1 MTDRN
6 TTNGL
11 STRELAEFMQ
21 VTAEGIR
28 VQLSRT
34 GSYHGLRPER
44 LPNNRL
50 LWPADSRERLLA
62 AGRKMKVRTPPGPRN
77 RRDNGDAKHS
87 EIMIE
92 GVARRLVVRRD

>member
-6 TTNGL
+6 TPNGL

-62 AGRKMKVRTPPGPRN
+62 AGRKMKTRTPPGPKN
-77 RRDNGDAKHS
+77 RRDG
-87 EIMIE
+87 E
-92 GVARRLVVRRD
+92 GVRHA